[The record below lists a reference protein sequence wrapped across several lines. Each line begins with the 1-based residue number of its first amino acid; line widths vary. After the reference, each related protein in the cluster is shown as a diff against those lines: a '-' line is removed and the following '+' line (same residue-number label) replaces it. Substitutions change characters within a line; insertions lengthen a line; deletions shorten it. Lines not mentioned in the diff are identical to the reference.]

1 LPQVYVHTNVK
12 RVILM
17 NVKNALI
24 TGANR
29 GIGFEIS
36 RQLGKRGFRV
46 FLTARNPEAGEKAA
60 RQLQEEGL
68 DVWFIQLDVTDENSI
83 EQAVKAV
90 RKQVDQ
96 LDVLV
101 NNAGIMIDKGN
112 IVKMPIDALQQ
123 TLTTNVYGP
132 IRIIQSILPLLP
144 SGARIINMSSGLGS
158 LSSMSRYSPAYS
170 ISKTML
176 NAVTRQFASVLADR
190 NIAVN
195 SVSPGWVRTA
205 MGGQSAPR
213 SVEKGAET
221 VVWLATEAPGTL
233 TGKFLQDKQEIDW

>member
-1 LPQVYVHTNVK
+1 
-12 RVILM
+12 M

-36 RQLGKRGFRV
+36 RQLGKRGFRI
-46 FLTARNPEAGEKAA
+46 FLSARNREAGEKAT
-60 RQLQEEGL
+60 RQLQEEGSDVRFVLL
-68 DVWFIQLDVTDENSI
+68 DVADENSI
-83 EQAVKAV
+83 EQAVQTIS
-90 RKQVDQ
+90 KQADQ

-112 IVKMPIDALQQ
+112 IVKMPIEVLQQ

-132 IRIIQSILPLLP
+132 IRIIQNFLPLLP
-144 SGARIINMSSGLGS
+144 GGARIINMSSGLGS

-176 NAVTRQFASVLADR
+176 NAVTRQFASVLADK

-213 SVEKGAET
+213 SLEKGAET
-221 VVWLATEAPGTL
+221 VVWLATEAPGSL

>member
-1 LPQVYVHTNVK
+1 
-12 RVILM
+12 M
-17 NVKNALI
+17 D
-24 TGANR
+24 
-29 GIGFEIS
+29 
-36 RQLGKRGFRV
+36 QLG
-46 FLTARNPEAGEKAA
+46 
-60 RQLQEEGL
+60 
-68 DVWFIQLDVTDENSI
+68 
-83 EQAVKAV
+83 
-90 RKQVDQ
+90 
-96 LDVLV
+96 VLV

-123 TLTTNVYGP
+123 TIQTNVYGP
-132 IRIIQSILPLLP
+132 IRIIQSLLPLLA

-176 NAVTRQFASVLADR
+176 NAVTRQFASVLAGR

>member
-1 LPQVYVHTNVK
+1 
-12 RVILM
+12 
-17 NVKNALI
+17 
-24 TGANR
+24 
-29 GIGFEIS
+29 
-36 RQLGKRGFRV
+36 
-46 FLTARNPEAGEKAA
+46 
-60 RQLQEEGL
+60 
-68 DVWFIQLDVTDENSI
+68 
-83 EQAVKAV
+83 
-90 RKQVDQ
+90 VDQ
-96 LDVLV
+96 LGVLV

-112 IVKMPIDALQQ
+112 IVKMPIDVLQQ
-123 TLTTNVYGP
+123 TIQTNVYGP
-132 IRIIQSILPLLP
+132 IRIIQSLLPLLA

-176 NAVTRQFASVLADR
+176 NAVTRQFASVLAGR

>member
-1 LPQVYVHTNVK
+1 
-12 RVILM
+12 M

-68 DVWFIQLDVTDENSI
+68 DVWFIQLDVTDEKSI

-96 LDVLV
+96 LGVLV
-101 NNAGIMIDKGN
+101 K
-112 IVKMPIDALQQ
+112 
-123 TLTTNVYGP
+123 NVYGP
-132 IRIIQSILPLLP
+132 IRIIQSLLPLLA

-176 NAVTRQFASVLADR
+176 NAVTRQFASVLAGR

>member
-1 LPQVYVHTNVK
+1 
-12 RVILM
+12 M
-17 NVKNALI
+17 D
-24 TGANR
+24 
-29 GIGFEIS
+29 
-36 RQLGKRGFRV
+36 QLG
-46 FLTARNPEAGEKAA
+46 
-60 RQLQEEGL
+60 
-68 DVWFIQLDVTDENSI
+68 
-83 EQAVKAV
+83 
-90 RKQVDQ
+90 
-96 LDVLV
+96 VLV

-112 IVKMPIDALQQ
+112 IVKMPIDVLQQ
-123 TLTTNVYGP
+123 TIQTNVYGP
-132 IRIIQSILPLLP
+132 IRIIQSLLPLLA

-176 NAVTRQFASVLADR
+176 NAVTRQFASVLAGR

>member
-1 LPQVYVHTNVK
+1 
-12 RVILM
+12 
-17 NVKNALI
+17 
-24 TGANR
+24 
-29 GIGFEIS
+29 
-36 RQLGKRGFRV
+36 
-46 FLTARNPEAGEKAA
+46 
-60 RQLQEEGL
+60 
-68 DVWFIQLDVTDENSI
+68 
-83 EQAVKAV
+83 
-90 RKQVDQ
+90 
-96 LDVLV
+96 
-101 NNAGIMIDKGN
+101 MIDKGN

-123 TLTTNVYGP
+123 TIQTNVYGP
-132 IRIIQSILPLLP
+132 IRIIQSLLPLLAND
-144 SGARIINMSSGLGS
+144 ARIINMSSGLGS

-176 NAVTRQFASVLADR
+176 NAVTRQFASVLAGR

>member
-1 LPQVYVHTNVK
+1 MLPVYVHTNVK

-68 DVWFIQLDVTDENSI
+68 DVWFIQLDVTDEKSI
-83 EQAVKAV
+83 EQGVKAV

-96 LDVLV
+96 LGVLV

-112 IVKMPIDALQQ
+112 IVKMPIDVLQQ
-123 TLTTNVYGP
+123 TIQTNVYGP
-132 IRIIQSILPLLP
+132 IRIIQSLLPLLAN
-144 SGARIINMSSGLGS
+144 GARIINMSSGLGS

-170 ISKTML
+170 ISKTMF
-176 NAVTRQFASVLADR
+176 NAVTRQFASALADR

>member
-1 LPQVYVHTNVK
+1 
-12 RVILM
+12 
-17 NVKNALI
+17 
-24 TGANR
+24 
-29 GIGFEIS
+29 
-36 RQLGKRGFRV
+36 
-46 FLTARNPEAGEKAA
+46 
-60 RQLQEEGL
+60 
-68 DVWFIQLDVTDENSI
+68 
-83 EQAVKAV
+83 
-90 RKQVDQ
+90 
-96 LDVLV
+96 VLV

-112 IVKMPIDALQQ
+112 IVKMPIDVLQQ

-132 IRIIQSILPLLP
+132 IRIIQNFLPLLP

-176 NAVTRQFASVLADR
+176 NAATRQFASVLADK

-213 SVEKGAET
+213 SLEKGAET
-221 VVWLATEAPGTL
+221 VVWLATEAPGSL

>member
-1 LPQVYVHTNVK
+1 VK
-12 RVILM
+12 RVMLM
-17 NVKNALI
+17 NEKNALI

-36 RQLGKRGFRV
+36 RQLGKRGFRI

-60 RQLQEEGL
+60 RELREEGSDTRFVL
-68 DVWFIQLDVTDENSI
+68 MDVADEKSI
-83 EQAVKAV
+83 EKAVQAV

-96 LDVLV
+96 LGVLV

-112 IVKMPIDALQQ
+112 IVKIPVEVLRQ
-123 TLTTNVYGP
+123 TIQTNVYGP
-132 IRIIQSILPLLP
+132 IRIIQSLLPLLAK
-144 SGARIINMSSGLGS
+144 GARIINMSSGLGS
-158 LSSMSRYSPAYS
+158 LSSMSGYSPAYS

-176 NAVTRQFASVLADR
+176 NAVTRQFSSVLVDR